1 MKEEGKVRQE
11 LVRQRTVCWSGWK
24 LILFGG
30 GAGLGFLLLLFL
42 WFFFFFKP
50 IVSIQVLSAL
60 EHFWPIVAKSY

>member
-30 GAGLGFLLLLFL
+30 GGRIGFFVVVVFMFL
-42 WFFFFFKP
+42 FFFKP

>member
-1 MKEEGKVRQE
+1 MLEWMETDFV
-11 LVRQRTVCWSGWK
+11 W
-24 LILFGG
+24 GG